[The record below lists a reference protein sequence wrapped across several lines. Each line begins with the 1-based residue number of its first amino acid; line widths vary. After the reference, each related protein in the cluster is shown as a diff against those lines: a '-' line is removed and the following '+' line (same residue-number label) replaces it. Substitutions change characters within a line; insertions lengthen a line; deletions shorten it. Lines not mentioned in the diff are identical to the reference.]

1 MHVETASS
9 ISSLDNVPMSTYAE
23 KFNDTNVVRT
33 VNSTIKAMIGMDCEY
48 GKMLVIGN
56 TNHPGQ
62 FEKMDGIKII
72 SFENI
77 LLEVMNDMNK
87 QSYRNEI
94 TRTLQLVKY
103 LLLAKPSKMAAVIG
117 YEGSNKI
124 FTRMERE
131 EFLRM
136 LLQQKDVR
144 RIMGKKSMEHEI
156 ASILTDSTL
165 SQPENLAEAIEGS
178 MMTKRAQKK
187 FERIIMARQEVKIK
201 VEKKELRPKEQKL
214 EAFFEN

>member
-1 MHVETASS
+1 MNPEREIISLWLTKKGFFAVNSIPLENNKIIDILAIKLVNGKLEKIMHVETASS

-103 LLLAKPSKMAAVIG
+103 LLLAKPSKMAAVI
-117 YEGSNKI
+117 
-124 FTRMERE
+124 
-131 EFLRM
+131 
-136 LLQQKDVR
+136 
-144 RIMGKKSMEHEI
+144 
-156 ASILTDSTL
+156 
-165 SQPENLAEAIEGS
+165 
-178 MMTKRAQKK
+178 
-187 FERIIMARQEVKIK
+187 
-201 VEKKELRPKEQKL
+201 
-214 EAFFEN
+214 